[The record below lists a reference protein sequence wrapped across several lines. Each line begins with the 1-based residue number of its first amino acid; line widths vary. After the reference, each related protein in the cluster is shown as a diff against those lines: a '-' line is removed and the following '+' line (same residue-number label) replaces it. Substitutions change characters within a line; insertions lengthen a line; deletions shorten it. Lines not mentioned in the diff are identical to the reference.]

1 VVIRTPINALD
12 LATPKEGAMLS
23 DEFERLVERYQPALM
38 RLAYGMAGDRTVAED
53 AVQACWHA
61 AWRDRDQID
70 RARMRGWLFTVTANQ
85 VRRSLRRQRLRE
97 VLHGRLRPPANRGE
111 VDPRHVDLATAL
123 RGLDLRDRQLVAL
136 RYGLGLTSE
145 EIGEQLGLSAS
156 GARVR
161 LQRVLTRLRKELSDE

>member
-1 VVIRTPINALD
+1 MRTPINALD
-12 LATPKEGAMLS
+12 LTTPKDGAILS
-23 DEFERLVERYQPALM
+23 SEFEQIVERYQPALL
-38 RLAYGMAGDRTVAED
+38 RLAYGMAGDRTIAED

-61 AWRDRDQID
+61 AWRSRGQID

-85 VRRSLRRQRLRE
+85 VRRSLRRRRLRE
-97 VLHGRLRPPANRGE
+97 VLHGRLRPPPDQGE
-111 VDPRHVDLATAL
+111 VDPRHLDLATAL

-136 RYGLGLTSE
+136 RYGLGLTSQ

>member
-1 VVIRTPINALD
+1 MRTPINALD
-12 LATPKEGAMLS
+12 LATPKPGAMLV

-38 RLAYGMAGDRTVAED
+38 RLAYGMAGDRSVAED
-53 AVQACWHA
+53 AVQACWQA
-61 AWRDRDQID
+61 AWRSRGQID

-85 VRRSLRRQRLRE
+85 VRRTLRRRRLRQM
-97 VLHGRLRPPANRGE
+97 LHGRLRPPAARGE

-123 RGLDLRDRQLVAL
+123 GGLDLRDRQLVAL
-136 RYGLGLTSE
+136 RYGMGLSSQ

-161 LQRVLTRLRKELSDE
+161 LQRVLLRLREELSDE

>member
-1 VVIRTPINALD
+1 
-12 LATPKEGAMLS
+12 MLS

-53 AVQACWHA
+53 AVQACWQA
-61 AWRDRDQID
+61 AWRSREQID
-70 RARMRGWLFTVTANQ
+70 RARIRGWLFTVTANR
-85 VRRSLRRQRLRE
+85 VRRTLRRRRLRD
-97 VLHGRLRPPANRGE
+97 VLHGRLRPPPGHGE
-111 VDPRHVDLATAL
+111 VDPRHVDLASAL
-123 RGLDLRDRQLVAL
+123 SGLAPRDRQLVAL

-161 LQRVLTRLRKELSDE
+161 LQRVLLRLREELSDE